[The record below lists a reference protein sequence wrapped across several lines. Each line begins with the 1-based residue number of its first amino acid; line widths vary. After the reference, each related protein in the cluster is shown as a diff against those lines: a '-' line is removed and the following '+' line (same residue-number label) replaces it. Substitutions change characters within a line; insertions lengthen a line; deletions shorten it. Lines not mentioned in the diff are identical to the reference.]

1 MKRYIAKRIGAG
13 IIQVILVSSIA
24 WVLFFLIATL
34 TGASPAARIAGKN
47 ASPAVI
53 HQVSERLGTDRPY
66 IVQYLNYM
74 WNLLH
79 GDFGYS
85 YYQHRSV
92 ISILLPALATTAS
105 LVVVAV
111 VMWLLISIPF
121 GLVAGLRAG
130 SISDYGIRVLVVL
143 GISVPVFLLAPL
155 MNYLFAYQPAVGKF
169 LFFTLPEPV
178 NLFPVDGYVSI
189 TTNPYEW
196 LRHLLLPAASIACIT
211 AALYV
216 RYVRALTLDNLGQ
229 DYVRTALAKGVGRR
243 RLISAHMSKNMA
255 PIVVTL
261 IGLDVGAALGGALFV
276 ENVFALPGLGFVT
289 FQAINNLDYAV
300 AAGAI
305 TFAAIAA
312 VTMNTLIDIAQGALD
327 PRTRT

>member
-1 MKRYIAKRIGAG
+1 MKQYVAKRIGAG
-13 IIQVILVSSIA
+13 IIQVILVSTIA
-24 WVLFFLIATL
+24 WVLFFLIADL
-34 TGASPAARIAGKN
+34 TGASPAARVAGKN

-53 HQVSERLGTDRPY
+53 QQVSERLGTNRPY

-92 ISILLPALATTAS
+92 ISILLPALETTAS
-105 LVVVAV
+105 LVLVAV
-111 VMWLLISIPF
+111 ILWLLISIPF
-121 GLVAGLRAG
+121 GLLAGLHAG
-130 SISDYGIRVLVVL
+130 GISDYGIRVLVVL
-143 GISVPVFLLAPL
+143 GISVPVFLLAPML
-155 MNYLFAYQPAVGKF
+155 NYLFAYQPAVGQF

-178 NLFPVDGYVSI
+178 TIFPVDGYVSI
-189 TTNPYEW
+189 TTDPFEW
-196 LRHLLLPAASIACIT
+196 LRHLILPAMSIACIT

-216 RYVRALTLDNLGQ
+216 RYIRALTMENLGQ
-229 DYVRTALAKGVGRR
+229 DYVRTALAKGVRRR
-243 RLISAHMSKNMA
+243 RLIATHMSKNMA

-261 IGLDVGAALGGALFV
+261 IGLDVGVALGGVLFV
-276 ENVFALPGLGFVT
+276 ENVFALPGLGYVT
-289 FQAINNLDYAV
+289 YQAISNLDYAV
-300 AAGAI
+300 ASGAI
-305 TFAAIAA
+305 TFAAIVA